1 MVVCCYKWGFG
12 IPFDSSVL
20 LKNSRYFT
28 TFGCMKKLVI
38 YSVMM
43 VVFLLFFNLQDAD
56 AQCAMCKASLENGD
70 EHLAAG
76 VNSAIQYLMLFPY
89 LMIFTLGFLWYRASK
104 RNKNNNNKSEE

>member
-1 MVVCCYKWGFG
+1 
-12 IPFDSSVL
+12 
-20 LKNSRYFT
+20 
-28 TFGCMKKLVI
+28 MKKA
-38 YSVMM
+38 
-43 VVFLLFFNLQDAD
+43 VVYFAIMFAILLCFNFQDAD

-104 RNKNNNNKSEE
+104 RNKNNGNSVA